1 MREFFN
7 KANSFIEKYMMMIM
21 PVCVVVGFLLGDRIS
36 FMRSLNSWLFGFA
49 CFAGSLTLPVSEFRK
64 ALNLKAVITL
74 LILGHV
80 VLPLVA
86 SLLFRL
92 AVDPS
97 SDYFIGLM
105 LVFAGPCATTSCIWS
120 GIFGGNKGLSVLFVV
135 IDTVL
140 CMFLTPFIVRLTC
153 STAVEMNMTALV
165 ISMIKMVLI
174 PSLLGI
180 AVSSLVKREK
190 ISVVS
195 PYIRFITKTSLLLI
209 ITVSISGS
217 QEAIRSGFSFG
228 FIWSFLLIAII
239 VVAGY
244 AMGYLANRYIL
255 RSELADG
262 ISLAFGLGCRNLG
275 LSIILANSY
284 FPPLAAVA
292 PVVALFYHDIITAGA
307 GRFFLKLSEKDKAK
321 KGSVYATSCN
331 SQVQ

>member
-1 MREFFN
+1 MREFFQ
-7 KANSFIEKYMMMIM
+7 KANSFIEKKMMIIM

-36 FMRSLNSWLFGFA
+36 FMHGLNSWLFAFA

-64 ALNLKAVITL
+64 ALNIKAVL
-74 LILGHV
+74 ALIVLGHV
-80 VLPLVA
+80 ILPLIA

-105 LVFAGPCATTSCIWS
+105 LIFAGPCATTSCIWS

-140 CMFLTPFIVRLTC
+140 CMVLTPFIIQVTC
-153 STAVEMNMTALV
+153 STAVDMNMTALI

-174 PSLLGI
+174 PSILGV
-180 AVSSLVKREK
+180 AVSSLVKKEK
-190 ISVVS
+190 ISAAS
-195 PYIRFITKTSLLLI
+195 PYIRFITKISLLVI

-217 QEAIRSGFSFG
+217 QAAIKAGFSFG
-228 FIWSFLLIAII
+228 FIWSFLLIAVL

-244 AMGYLANRYIL
+244 AIGFLANRYIL

-275 LSIILANSY
+275 LSIILANTY
-284 FPPLAAVA
+284 FPPIAAVA

-307 GRFFLKLSEKDKAK
+307 GRFFLKLSEKNKMEKEADNA
-321 KGSVYATSCN
+321 ASCD
-331 SQVQ
+331 SEVQ